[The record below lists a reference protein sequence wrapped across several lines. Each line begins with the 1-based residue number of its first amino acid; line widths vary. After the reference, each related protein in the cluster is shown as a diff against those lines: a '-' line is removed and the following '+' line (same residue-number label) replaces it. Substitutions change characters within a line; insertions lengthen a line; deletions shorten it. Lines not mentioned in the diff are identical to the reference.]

1 MVAFVLATEMQR
13 KFGGDT
19 VEELTA
25 ATERY
30 RSSLA
35 ERPVKG

>member
-19 VEELTA
+19 VDELTA
-25 ATERY
+25 ATDRY
-30 RSSLA
+30 RSNLA
-35 ERPVKG
+35 ERPVKA